1 MQSARDSIARV
12 LDEWKAVSP
21 DLDVSPVAI
30 IARMARI
37 RAIVD
42 AEQARVFGNAGIT
55 SADFPVLVT
64 LRRRI
69 PPYRS
74 THTRLAADLGL
85 TQGTVTTR
93 VDNLVS
99 RGLVTRQ
106 SDPDDA
112 RVRWVLLTDKG
123 LALVEDLIPKHLAAE
138 QKLLAG
144 ISTSRRQ
151 RLARDLGA
159 LLASLEA
166 RGQR

>member
-12 LDEWKAVSP
+12 LEEWNVVSP
-21 DLDVSPVAI
+21 DLDVSPVAV

-42 AEQARVFGNAGIT
+42 AEQARVFADAGIT
-55 SADFPVLVT
+55 AADFPVLVT
-64 LRRRI
+64 LRRRL
-69 PPYRS
+69 PPYRA

-93 VDNLVS
+93 VDNLQS

-112 RVRWVLLTDKG
+112 RVRWVLLTDQG
-123 LALVEDLIPKHLAAE
+123 LSLVDELIPKHLAAE
-138 QKLLAG
+138 QALLAG
-144 ISTSRRQ
+144 ISAPRRQ
-151 RLARDLGA
+151 RLARDLSA
-159 LLASLEA
+159 LLASLET
-166 RGQR
+166 

>member
-1 MQSARDSIARV
+1 MQSSRDSIARV
-12 LDEWKAVSP
+12 IDEWNAVIP

-42 AEQARVFGNAGIT
+42 AEQARLFGNAGIT

-64 LRRRI
+64 LRRRT
-69 PPYRS
+69 PPYRT

-93 VDNLVS
+93 VDNLES

-106 SDPDDA
+106 SDADDA
-112 RVRWVLLTDKG
+112 RVRWVLLTDRG
-123 LALVEDLIPKHLAAE
+123 LSLVDELIPKHLAAE
-138 QKLLAG
+138 ATLLAG

-151 RLARDLGA
+151 RLARDLSA
-159 LLASLEA
+159 LLASLET
-166 RGQR
+166 